1 MDKEKG
7 LLEDWEKWKRAI
19 GTVVNTGEGLGL
31 TDDTINNAS
40 YRVGDFLTSFVDPKN
55 KEEALLK
62 ELWKEGNEEEQRT
75 LAKLIVRVVDKKN

>member
-1 MDKEKG
+1 VDNEKG
-7 LLEDWEKWKRAI
+7 VLENWDKWKRAV

-40 YRVGDFLTSFVDPKN
+40 YRVGNFLTSFVDPRN

-62 ELWKEGNEEEQRT
+62 ELWEEGNEEEQRV
-75 LAKLIVRVVDKKN
+75 LAKLIVRVADKTK